1 MNDFTKPAKRK
12 RRLLEKDIQKKCVD
26 YARSKG
32 FWARKFSSM
41 SQRSVPDYIFSM
53 RRMFCETN
61 IYDVKWAEEF
71 KAPDK
76 DVTAA
81 QLEEHQLMR
90 DAGWHVYR
98 NTGMYGEADI
108 EWFKARIDALEQEP
122 TLAAAARVR
131 RHA

>member
-61 IYDVKWAEEF
+61 
-71 KAPDK
+71 
-76 DVTAA
+76 
-81 QLEEHQLMR
+81 
-90 DAGWHVYR
+90 
-98 NTGMYGEADI
+98 
-108 EWFKARIDALEQEP
+108 
-122 TLAAAARVR
+122 
-131 RHA
+131 